1 MFYSVSVPLGFY
13 SLRYR
18 DFLVETVPLGEL
30 LGDALDKFELGSSSG
45 LGLGEAG
52 KLNDPARRPAP
63 GKGLK
68 ETELTRYAESKAK
81 AEGWMVKKGEKA
93 DPVKAKEEMKAK
105 ADQKAREIAE
115 VAAKDKANAGL
126 KASEARAQVASVVAV
141 VEEKIAQVKDATVA
155 TIEKIEAAITPTSS
169 PAPDPVLPTSST
181 PSPPTEAIVPP
192 SIVLEEVAAPQPAE
206 PVSTKLIFEQRPRE
220 LDATPLPPKKAKKE
234 LYSGPPLPLGFEPPP
249 GYELP
254 RPVSTAPKGSL
265 IPPPTPIAPL
275 PLVAPIVTSLDS
287 SEPIL
292 GQLAKTIDTLALL
305 VSKTSEIDSTSA
317 AGVLKVAQHDI
328 ENLASRLETIKKE
341 ENEKLEISLKGQA
354 QEYSNLLLAQEK
366 DLVERLDL
374 QEEDWKKAFDD
385 ERKNLVGAYREKLE
399 KELETQQEII
409 NQRLREEVIAQG
421 IELQRRWVREIK
433 VRVEEERGGRLSKLE
448 ELEGGIRK
456 LETVTKE
463 NEEVS
468 CLMLYSKT
476 LH

>member
-1 MFYSVSVPLGFY
+1 M
-13 SLRYR
+13 
-18 DFLVETVPLGEL
+18 
-30 LGDALDKFELGSSSG
+30 
-45 LGLGEAG
+45 
-52 KLNDPARRPAP
+52 
-63 GKGLK
+63 
-68 ETELTRYAESKAK
+68 
-81 AEGWMVKKGEKA
+81 
-93 DPVKAKEEMKAK
+93 
-105 ADQKAREIAE
+105 
-115 VAAKDKANAGL
+115 
-126 KASEARAQVASVVAV
+126 
-141 VEEKIAQVKDATVA
+141 
-155 TIEKIEAAITPTSS
+155 
-169 PAPDPVLPTSST
+169 
-181 PSPPTEAIVPP
+181 
-192 SIVLEEVAAPQPAE
+192 
-206 PVSTKLIFEQRPRE
+206 
-220 LDATPLPPKKAKKE
+220 
-234 LYSGPPLPLGFEPPP
+234 
-249 GYELP
+249 
-254 RPVSTAPKGSL
+254 
-265 IPPPTPIAPL
+265 
-275 PLVAPIVTSLDS
+275 
-287 SEPIL
+287 
-292 GQLAKTIDTLALL
+292 ALL

-317 AGVLKVAQHDI
+317 AGVLKVAQNDI